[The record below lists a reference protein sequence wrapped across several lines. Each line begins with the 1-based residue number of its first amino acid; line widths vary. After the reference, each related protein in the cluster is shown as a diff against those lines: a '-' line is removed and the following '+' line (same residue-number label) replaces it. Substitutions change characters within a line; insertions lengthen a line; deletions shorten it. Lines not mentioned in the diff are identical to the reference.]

1 MKKYSICLKNSNEFI
16 SIKNFNTLIEAENFF
31 IAQKRLTRED
41 FFKIFEVKLIK

>member
-1 MKKYSICLKNSNEFI
+1 MCLKDSNEFI
-16 SIKNFNTLIEAENFF
+16 FIKNFNTLIEAENFF